1 MSLQR
6 KKSDTK
12 TFTIESAPP
21 RFDSFYH
28 IIPTGTKGKL
38 LIIDIGETANCW
50 LYHENK
56 YKIIGQAPKLVNDWH
71 TDLKIAKIDLLSTDD
86 FITFFA
92 FTTEQFDH
100 CYRVIFDNITHKIQW
115 TELGNNLA
123 DIDSTHYFN
132 WQFYCVESVI
142 AQFSEHLLLIVPGY
156 KDEFNDCPKSTK
168 SMFCVDLLGL
178 LRSRSLYKMFSLPNI
193 LEIENVL
200 PFEICHPKLVNIT
213 RYGEIIDNEYLLFA
227 ANKKMHCSHS
237 EKNVHVAFKINIRN
251 GNFHNL
257 EAVQIETCCQKR
269 QRGMCTFDYFLF
281 NDYLIGFDR
290 GTGRQYNECHIFSF
304 RKMKWIA
311 YFTID
316 LVWQQT
322 KIIIHYGIVQIYAHP
337 DWRLRNPNEIGLKHY
352 SFDIGNAFNYR
363 NQMFY
368 AIMNGLKRNKYVYL
382 EDELSKFIF
391 DFIDDGCIVK
401 YFDKPWEI
409 QNSFGVNRHKIWD
422 VLESFV
428 IDCGSII
435 SFNHT
440 LDFIKLLFNYVDEIN
455 IEKNN
460 LHKPWVNSYQQL
472 YNQ

>member
-1 MSLQR
+1 MSTIDATTSTNF
-6 KKSDTK
+6 K
-12 TFTIESAPP
+12 IESVPP
-21 RFDSFYH
+21 ELDTYFH
-28 IIPTGTKGKL
+28 VLPTGIKEKL
-38 LIIDIGETANCW
+38 LIIDIGCTANCW
-50 LYHENK
+50 LYHKHK
-56 YKIIGQAPKLVNDWH
+56 YELIGSAPRLRHDYDTSLQIIQ
-71 TDLKIAKIDLLSTDD
+71 IDHLSTND
-86 FITFFA
+86 ILTFFA
-92 FTTEQFDH
+92 FTTEQFDC
-100 CYRVIFDNITHKIQW
+100 CYIVKFNNITNEIQW
-115 TELGNNLA
+115 NQIGN
-123 DIDSTHYFN
+123 DKQIDDCCFDWH
-132 WQFYCVESVI
+132 FYAIECTI
-142 AQFSEHLLLIVPGY
+142 AKFGNDQCLIVPGY
-156 KDEFNDCPKSTK
+156 KDKLDECPLSTK
-168 SMFCVDLLGL
+168 SIFSVDMTNNYEYT
-178 LRSRSLYKMFSLPNI
+178 LY
-193 LEIENVL
+193 EIANVL
-200 PFEICHPKLVNIT
+200 PFEIISPILINIT
-213 RYGEIIDNEYLLFA
+213 RNCQIVKNEYLLLTE
-227 ANKKMHCSHS
+227 NKSLELNNSKR
-237 EKNVHVAFKINIRN
+237 NVAFTLNIKN
-251 GNFHNL
+251 GIFNDL
-257 EAVQIETCCQKR
+257 ECKQIETYFLGHFKNTKK
-269 QRGMCTFDYFLF
+269 QRGMFAFGYFLF
-281 NDYLIGFDR
+281 NDYLIGFD
-290 GTGRQYNECHIFSF
+290 GDTCGKYNECHIFSF
-304 RKMKWIA
+304 KKMKWIA

>member
-213 RYGEIIDNEYLLFA
+213 RNCEIIKNNCLLFVE
-227 ANKKMHCSHS
+227 NKALELSNAKRFMTFIVDV
-237 EKNVHVAFKINIRN
+237 KD
-251 GNFHNL
+251 GFHNL
-257 EAVQIETCCQKR
+257 EIKAVETKMQHNIC
-269 QRGMCTFDYFLF
+269 FLDYFLF
-281 NDYLIGFDR
+281 NDYLIAFGVN
-290 GTGRQYNECHIFSF
+290 QCHIFSF
-304 RKMKWIA
+304 EKMDWISSFTLQLESLDMILKRTVITINCGIVHMYA
-311 YFTID
+311 IVSYFR
-316 LVWQQT
+316 QT
-322 KIIIHYGIVQIYAHP
+322 KT
-337 DWRLRNPNEIGLKHY
+337 ELKHY
-352 SFDIGNAFNYR
+352 TFDVGNTFNNRY
-363 NQMFY
+363 QTFY
-368 AIMNGLKRNKYVYL
+368 AIMCGLQKHKYVHVK
-382 EDELSKFIF
+382 EMSKLIF
-391 DFIDDGCIVK
+391 NFIDDGFVVR
-401 YFDKPWEI
+401 YFHKPWDI
-409 QNSFGVNRHKIWD
+409 YNDIGAKRHAIWY
-422 VLESFV
+422 VMESMV
-428 IDCGSII
+428 DDHGS
-435 SFNHT
+435 SYSLQHT
-440 LDFIKLLFNYVDEIN
+440 INFMKTLFDYTDEIN
-455 IEKNN
+455 STKHN
-460 LHKPWVNSYQQL
+460 LYKPWYLTNSRQ
-472 YNQ
+472 N